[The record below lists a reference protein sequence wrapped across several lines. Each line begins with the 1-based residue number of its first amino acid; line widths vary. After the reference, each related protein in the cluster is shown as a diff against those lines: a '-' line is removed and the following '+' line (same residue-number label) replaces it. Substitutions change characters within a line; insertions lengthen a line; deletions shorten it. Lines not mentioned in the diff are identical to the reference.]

1 MTKLMTTA
9 ALTVVLSA
17 PAFATTDRPDN
28 YIYTDQNGVM
38 TVIDQGGENYDAGS
52 QPVLTY
58 DLATQAE
65 LDALAQE
72 VVEVNR
78 EDMRTVSGN
87 VDGGTL
93 TLRVEDQAPSRG
105 RPDTFGR
112 NVDIDVSSLDQSTEV
127 NNLDAR
133 MGAVEGRTGSL
144 ENRMDFAESQNNA
157 QNSRLAG
164 VEGRLG
170 SVEGRVTT
178 VEGDVVDLADE
189 LDRQVE
195 YLHDVDG
202 RIVDGRVDGD
212 TLVLTTGAD
221 ERRTGNQYP
230 RHDTAF
236 IDISELATDGDVDAV
251 ADDVDTLR
259 TQAASERDRLDGRID
274 TLRDRGVAERD
285 RLDGRVDAV
294 ESEVDTLRDRG
305 IAERDRLDGRID
317 GTESDI
323 DRLQT
328 RTSNQADRLNR
339 QGDRLDQQAG
349 RLNNQSDR
357 IRNLRGDMQTQVG
370 RLDGRVD
377 AVDGRLTGEANRL
390 DGRVDAVEGQL
401 GRVERESIDRD
412 NQLSAAI
419 DVNAS
424 DIDAVDRRVTAE
436 AGRLDGRV
444 DTLTD
449 FVDADQQRQD
459 DDRARVEQE
468 SIDRDALVRAR
479 VEEVNRLSYARDFD
493 LEQSINQNIA
503 NINNNADAILLN
515 EWRIDGLERN
525 VQQNTNRI
533 IALENG
539 LDQLARETNS
549 GLAGVAAM
557 TSIPGSMPG
566 QTIIGFGY
574 GHWEGE
580 DALAMGIER
589 RSEDG
594 RHAVSLK
601 GTLTSESSG
610 IAIGYSWA
618 F

>member
-1 MTKLMTTA
+1 MNKLMMTA

-28 YIYTDQNGVM
+28 YIYTDQDGVM
-38 TVIDQGGENYDAGS
+38 TVIDQGGETYDAGT

-58 DLATQAE
+58 DFATQAE

-144 ENRMDFAESQNNA
+144 ENRMDFAESQNNT
-157 QNSRLAG
+157 QNSRLSV

-221 ERRTGNQYP
+221 ERRTGDQYP

-236 IDISELATDGDVDAV
+236 IDISELATDADVDAV

-259 TQAASERDRLDGRID
+259 T
-274 TLRDRGVAERD
+274 RGA
-285 RLDGRVDAV
+285 
-294 ESEVDTLRDRG
+294 
-305 IAERDRLDGRID
+305 AERDRLDGRID

-377 AVDGRLTGEANRL
+377 AV
-390 DGRVDAVEGQL
+390 EGQV

-444 DTLTD
+444 DTLAD

-468 SIDRDALVRAR
+468 SMDRDALVRAR

-493 LEQSINQNIA
+493 LDRSINQNIV

-525 VQQNTNRI
+525 VQRNTNRI

-557 TSIPGSMPG
+557 TSIPGSLPG

-610 IAIGYSWA
+610 IAVGYSWA

>member
-1 MTKLMTTA
+1 MNKLMMTA

-28 YIYTDQNGVM
+28 YIYTDQDGVM
-38 TVIDQGGENYDAGS
+38 TVIDQGGETYDAGT

-58 DLATQAE
+58 DFATQAE

-144 ENRMDFAESQNNA
+144 ENRMDFAESQNNT
-157 QNSRLAG
+157 QNSRLSV

-221 ERRTGNQYP
+221 ERRTGDQYP

-236 IDISELATDGDVDAV
+236 IDISELATDADVDAV

-259 TQAASERDRLDGRID
+259 T
-274 TLRDRGVAERD
+274 RGA
-285 RLDGRVDAV
+285 
-294 ESEVDTLRDRG
+294 
-305 IAERDRLDGRID
+305 AERDRLDGRID

-377 AVDGRLTGEANRL
+377 AV
-390 DGRVDAVEGQL
+390 EGQV

-444 DTLTD
+444 DTLAD

-468 SIDRDALVRAR
+468 SMDRDALVRAR

-493 LEQSINQNIA
+493 LDRSINQNIV

-525 VQQNTNRI
+525 VQRNTNRI

-557 TSIPGSMPG
+557 TSIPGSLPG

-594 RHAVSLK
+594 RHAISLK

-610 IAIGYSWA
+610 IAVGYSWA

>member
-1 MTKLMTTA
+1 MNKLMMTA

-17 PAFATTDRPDN
+17 PAFASADRPDN

-38 TVIDQGGENYDAGS
+38 TVIDQGGENYDAGT

-58 DLATQAE
+58 DFATQAE
-65 LDALAQE
+65 LDALSQE
-72 VVEVNR
+72 VVEVDR
-78 EDMRTVSGN
+78 EDMRTVSGD

-93 TLRVEDQAPSRG
+93 TLRVEDMEPSRG
-105 RPDTFGR
+105 RTETFGR
-112 NVDIDVSSLDQSTEV
+112 DVEIDVSSLDQSTEV

-144 ENRMDFAESQNNA
+144 ENRMDFAESQNNT

-170 SVEGRVTT
+170 DVEGRVTT

-221 ERRTGNQYP
+221 ERRTGDQYP

-236 IDISELATDGDVDAV
+236 IDISELATDADVDAV
-251 ADDVDTLR
+251 ADDVDALR
-259 TQAASERDRLDGRID
+259 T
-274 TLRDRGVAERD
+274 
-285 RLDGRVDAV
+285 
-294 ESEVDTLRDRG
+294 RG

-317 GTESDI
+317 STESDI

-390 DGRVDAVEGQL
+390 DGRVDAVEGQV

-424 DIDAVDRRVTAE
+424 DIDAVDGRVTAE

-444 DTLTD
+444 DDLAN

-459 DDRARVEQE
+459 DERARVEQE
-468 SIDRDALVRAR
+468 SMDRDALVRAR
-479 VEEVNRLSYARDFD
+479 VEEVNRQSYARDFD
-493 LEQSINQNIA
+493 LNQSINQNIA
-503 NINNNADAILLN
+503 NINNNTNAILLN

-594 RHAVSLK
+594 RSAVSLK
-601 GTLTSESSG
+601 ATLTSKSSG
-610 IAIGYSWA
+610 IAVGYSWA

>member
-1 MTKLMTTA
+1 MNKLMMTA

-28 YIYTDQNGVM
+28 YIYTDQDGVM
-38 TVIDQGGENYDAGS
+38 TVIDQGGETYDAGT

-58 DLATQAE
+58 DFATQAE

-144 ENRMDFAESQNNA
+144 ENRMDFAESQNNT
-157 QNSRLAG
+157 QNSRLSV

-221 ERRTGNQYP
+221 ERRTGDQYP

-236 IDISELATDGDVDAV
+236 IDISELATDADVDAV

-259 TQAASERDRLDGRID
+259 T
-274 TLRDRGVAERD
+274 RGA
-285 RLDGRVDAV
+285 
-294 ESEVDTLRDRG
+294 
-305 IAERDRLDGRID
+305 AERDRLDGRID

-377 AVDGRLTGEANRL
+377 AV
-390 DGRVDAVEGQL
+390 EGQV

-444 DTLTD
+444 DTLAD

-459 DDRARVEQE
+459 DDRTRVEQE
-468 SIDRDALVRAR
+468 SMDRDALVRAR

-493 LEQSINQNIA
+493 LDRSINQNIV

-594 RHAVSLK
+594 RHAISLK

-610 IAIGYSWA
+610 IAVGYSWA

>member
-1 MTKLMTTA
+1 MNKLMMTA

-28 YIYTDQNGVM
+28 YIYTDQDGVM
-38 TVIDQGGENYDAGS
+38 TVIDQGGETYDAGT

-58 DLATQAE
+58 DFATQAE

-144 ENRMDFAESQNNA
+144 ENRMDFAESQNNT
-157 QNSRLAG
+157 QNSRLSV

-212 TLVLTTGAD
+212 TPVLTTGAD
-221 ERRTGNQYP
+221 ERRTGDQYP

-236 IDISELATDGDVDAV
+236 IDISELATDADVDAV

-259 TQAASERDRLDGRID
+259 T
-274 TLRDRGVAERD
+274 RGA
-285 RLDGRVDAV
+285 
-294 ESEVDTLRDRG
+294 
-305 IAERDRLDGRID
+305 AERDRLDGRID

-377 AVDGRLTGEANRL
+377 AV
-390 DGRVDAVEGQL
+390 EGQV

-444 DTLTD
+444 DTLAD

-468 SIDRDALVRAR
+468 SMDRDALVRAR

-493 LEQSINQNIA
+493 LDRSINQNIV

-594 RHAVSLK
+594 RHAISLK

-610 IAIGYSWA
+610 IAVGYSWA

>member
-1 MTKLMTTA
+1 MNKLMMTA

-28 YIYTDQNGVM
+28 YIYTDQDGVM
-38 TVIDQGGENYDAGS
+38 TVIDQGGETYDAGT

-58 DLATQAE
+58 DFATQAE

-144 ENRMDFAESQNNA
+144 ENRMDFAESQNNT
-157 QNSRLAG
+157 QNSRLSV

-221 ERRTGNQYP
+221 ERRTGDQYP

-236 IDISELATDGDVDAV
+236 IDISELATDADVDAV

-259 TQAASERDRLDGRID
+259 T
-274 TLRDRGVAERD
+274 RGA
-285 RLDGRVDAV
+285 
-294 ESEVDTLRDRG
+294 
-305 IAERDRLDGRID
+305 AERDRLDGRID

-377 AVDGRLTGEANRL
+377 AV
-390 DGRVDAVEGQL
+390 EGQV

-444 DTLTD
+444 DTLAD

-468 SIDRDALVRAR
+468 SMDRDALVRAR

-493 LEQSINQNIA
+493 LDRSINQNIV

-557 TSIPGSMPG
+557 TSIPGSLPG

-610 IAIGYSWA
+610 IAVGYSWA

>member
-1 MTKLMTTA
+1 MNKLMMTA

-28 YIYTDQNGVM
+28 YIYTDQDGVM
-38 TVIDQGGENYDAGS
+38 TVIDQGGETYDAGT

-58 DLATQAE
+58 DFATQAE

-144 ENRMDFAESQNNA
+144 ENRMDFAESQNNT
-157 QNSRLAG
+157 QNSRLSV

-221 ERRTGNQYP
+221 ERRTGDQYP

-236 IDISELATDGDVDAV
+236 IDISELATDADVDAV

-259 TQAASERDRLDGRID
+259 T
-274 TLRDRGVAERD
+274 RGA
-285 RLDGRVDAV
+285 
-294 ESEVDTLRDRG
+294 
-305 IAERDRLDGRID
+305 AERDRLDGRID

-377 AVDGRLTGEANRL
+377 AV
-390 DGRVDAVEGQL
+390 EGQV

-444 DTLTD
+444 DTLAD

-468 SIDRDALVRAR
+468 SMDRDALVRAR

-493 LEQSINQNIA
+493 LDRSINQNIV

-557 TSIPGSMPG
+557 TSIPGSLPG

-594 RHAVSLK
+594 RHAISLK

-610 IAIGYSWA
+610 IAVGYSWA

>member
-1 MTKLMTTA
+1 MNKLMMTA

-28 YIYTDQNGVM
+28 YIYTDQDGVM
-38 TVIDQGGENYDAGS
+38 TVIDQGGETYDAGT

-58 DLATQAE
+58 DFATQAE

-144 ENRMDFAESQNNA
+144 ENRMDFAESQNNT
-157 QNSRLAG
+157 QNSRLSV

-221 ERRTGNQYP
+221 ERRTGDQYP

-236 IDISELATDGDVDAV
+236 IDISELATDADVDAV

-259 TQAASERDRLDGRID
+259 T
-274 TLRDRGVAERD
+274 RGA
-285 RLDGRVDAV
+285 
-294 ESEVDTLRDRG
+294 
-305 IAERDRLDGRID
+305 AERDRLDGRID

-377 AVDGRLTGEANRL
+377 AV
-390 DGRVDAVEGQL
+390 EGQV

-444 DTLTD
+444 DTLAD

-468 SIDRDALVRAR
+468 SMDRDALVRAR

-493 LEQSINQNIA
+493 LDRSINQNIV

-525 VQQNTNRI
+525 VQRNTNRI

-594 RHAVSLK
+594 RHAISLK

-610 IAIGYSWA
+610 IAVGYSWA

>member
-1 MTKLMTTA
+1 MNKLMMTA

-28 YIYTDQNGVM
+28 YIYTDQDGVM
-38 TVIDQGGENYDAGS
+38 TVIDQGGETYDAGT

-58 DLATQAE
+58 DFATQAE

-144 ENRMDFAESQNNA
+144 ENRMDFAESQNNT
-157 QNSRLAG
+157 QNSRLSV

-221 ERRTGNQYP
+221 ERRTGDQYP

-236 IDISELATDGDVDAV
+236 IDISELATDADVDAV

-259 TQAASERDRLDGRID
+259 T
-274 TLRDRGVAERD
+274 RGA
-285 RLDGRVDAV
+285 
-294 ESEVDTLRDRG
+294 
-305 IAERDRLDGRID
+305 AERDRLDGRID

-377 AVDGRLTGEANRL
+377 AV
-390 DGRVDAVEGQL
+390 EGQV

-444 DTLTD
+444 DTLAD

-468 SIDRDALVRAR
+468 SMDRDALVRAR

-493 LEQSINQNIA
+493 LDRSINQNIV

-594 RHAVSLK
+594 RHAISLK

-610 IAIGYSWA
+610 IAVGYSWA